1 MFSFWQMN
9 NVTLSHVD
17 VVGITLSSRVK
28 PKTYLWFVVTHVH
41 LLLRSF
47 TDCFKLFKRLDKQR
61 TASAKE
67 IQVKEMGGT
76 TRTSSDRL
84 KTGNVP
90 ICYHSSGG
98 RVCSLRS

>member
-1 MFSFWQMN
+1 MS
-9 NVTLSHVD
+9 NVTLSYVD

-28 PKTYLWFVVTHVH
+28 PKTYLWFAVTHVH

-47 TDCFKLFKRLDKQR
+47 NNCFKLFKRLDRQG

-84 KTGNVP
+84 KKGNVP
-90 ICYHSSGG
+90 VCYHSSADMRQGFFLPQLK
-98 RVCSLRS
+98 S